1 LPDKFWVL
9 GPRARRDHRPFLAHG
24 RIGMFKPVEILI
36 ALGALLIATGVAVLA
51 LVPPREM
58 GLA

>member
-1 LPDKFWVL
+1 LPDKSCVL
-9 GPRARRDHRPFLAHG
+9 GPRARRDHRPFLTHSCV
-24 RIGMFKPVEILI
+24 GMFKPVEILI

>member
-1 LPDKFWVL
+1 VL
-9 GPRARRDHRPFLAHG
+9 GPRARRDHRPFLTHSCV
-24 RIGMFKPVEILI
+24 GMFKPVEILI